1 MSNLVSFEAGGVPAH
16 IARRFAEQ
24 AGNSDL
30 SGGVG
35 MGYPILSYKG
45 KVWHVVQGENR
56 TLIANDDGEPRS
68 SIEVVLLKSNPAL
81 SKIYYEGGYEE
92 GANAKPTCYS
102 NDSVAPAPDA
112 TDKQATKCAIC
123 PHNQWG
129 SRITEQGGKG
139 KACSDSRRLAVAP
152 VGDLESPMLLRVPAG
167 SLKELAAYAEML
179 NKRKTPY
186 NAVLTKIGFDHTVA
200 HQKFTFK
207 ALGYLTDEQ
216 YDTVEQVVDRDVIGA
231 ITGISGASAATEAE
245 EEIPGTPPSRL
256 SGAAKAE
263 PVQQAPAAPVEKP
276 KTTSA
281 FSSASSDEVTEAVQ
295 PKAEKPKAE
304 KPKAK
309 PQQDHSALLSEAAA
323 SLDDVL
329 SMLDD

>member
-1 MSNLVSFEAGGVPAH
+1 MSNLVPFEAGGVPAH

-56 TLIANDDGEPRS
+56 TLIANEDGEPRS

-81 SKIYYEGGYEE
+81 SKIYYAGGYEE
-92 GANAKPTCYS
+92 GANAKPDCYS
-102 NDSVAPAPDA
+102 NDSVAPASDA
-112 TDKQATKCAIC
+112 ASPQATKCAIC

-186 NAVLTKIGFDHTVA
+186 NAVLTKVGFDHTVA

-231 ITGISGASAATEAE
+231 ITGTNGGASAPAE
-245 EEIPGTPPSRL
+245 VEDDIPGTPPARAVAA
-256 SGAAKAE
+256 AAKPAPAPE
-263 PVQQAPAAPVEKP
+263 PAPAPAAKPATTTAFAAASTAEVKEAVAPVAEAKP
-276 KTTSA
+276 KPAT
-281 FSSASSDEVTEAVQ
+281 
-295 PKAEKPKAE
+295 
-304 KPKAK
+304 
-309 PQQDHSALLSEAAA
+309 QDHSALLADANA

-329 SMLDD
+329 AMLDD